1 MSVQQ
6 SNEGVQ
12 SGEPGGLS
20 VDDIHFTLSNCRRRY
35 LIRYLSREGESTVK
49 ELSAVIAA
57 RENDTT
63 VDELSY
69 ADRKTVYTALL
80 QTHLPKL
87 DEMDVVEYDTSS
99 KRVRLAGHADQL
111 QPYIEEGDEGTDPDD
126 TRYTVVLWAL
136 LVVAALGL
144 LGGRY
149 AVSGLE
155 GTMLTMLSLGVAVGV
170 AVGFSLAATST
181 V

>member
-6 SNEGVQ
+6 LNEGVQ
-12 SGEPGGLS
+12 SEEPGGLS

-49 ELSAVIAA
+49 QLSQIIAA

-63 VDELSY
+63 VAELSY

-87 DEMDVVEYDTSS
+87 DEMDVVEYDVSS
-99 KRVRLAGHADQL
+99 KRVRLAGHAEQL
-111 QPYIEEGDEGTDPDD
+111 QPYIEEAGEEGDPNG
-126 TRYTVVLWAL
+126 TRYTVVLWGL
-136 LVVAALGL
+136 LAVAALGL

-149 AVSGLE
+149 AVAGLE
-155 GTMLTMLSLGVAVGV
+155 GTMLTMLSLGVGLGV
-170 AVGFSLAATST
+170 AAGFSLAATTT